1 MRYEVHLI
9 KGTDEVRV
17 QLEMDI
23 DLKQGDV
30 FPHGPDIYK
39 VGSVQRGHDGA
50 DAIIFATVEEDE
62 VAQAEG

>member
-1 MRYEVHLI
+1 MRYDVHLI
-9 KGTDEVRV
+9 KGTDEEKV
-17 QLEMDI
+17 QLDMNI

-50 DAIIFATVEEDE
+50 DAIIFATVADE